1 MSKIAD
7 SVSRMQV
14 VGSGLVGSF
23 LSLALAR
30 RGYSV
35 EVFERRPDLRKEKI
49 SAGRSIN
56 LALSTRGI
64 HALSRMGLEIKVLD
78 SAVAM
83 KGRMMHAVD
92 GTLTYQAYGK
102 TDEECIYSISRG
114 GLNQLLLEAAEKT
127 GKVQQHFR
135 HKAVDAD
142 LDSGWVEYLDE
153 ASGQR
158 VRCEAEVVF
167 GTDGS
172 ASLLRQRAS
181 ERSGF
186 SVTNELLEAGYKEF
200 HIPPSHTGAH
210 LMEKHA
216 LHIWPR
222 GRFMLIALPNFD
234 GSFTCTLFL
243 DWKGETSFEALEK
256 GGTEAVVSFFSR
268 YFPDVL
274 PLLQDVPGTWAVN
287 PTGQLIT
294 IRCAP
299 WNIGARTLL
308 LGDAAHAIVPF
319 YGQGMNCGFEDCAIL
334 DDLIGAD
341 PSGWQQRLGEYAVNR
356 KPDADAIADL
366 ALWNFVEMR
375 DKVGDA
381 RFLLEKGIE
390 KLLLQKWPDRFGS
403 RYALTTFSRVP
414 YRVAD
419 QVGKIA
425 DTILADLSE
434 GLSRPEEV
442 DFARAEKLIE
452 ERLAPI
458 WPGPRS

>member
-1 MSKIAD
+1 
-7 SVSRMQV
+7 
-14 VGSGLVGSF
+14 
-23 LSLALAR
+23 
-30 RGYSV
+30 
-35 EVFERRPDLRKEKI
+35 
-49 SAGRSIN
+49 
-56 LALSTRGI
+56 
-64 HALSRMGLEIKVLD
+64 
-78 SAVAM
+78 
-83 KGRMMHAVD
+83 
-92 GTLTYQAYGK
+92 
-102 TDEECIYSISRG
+102 
-114 GLNQLLLEAAEKT
+114 
-127 GKVQQHFR
+127 
-135 HKAVDAD
+135 
-142 LDSGWVEYLDE
+142 
-153 ASGQR
+153 
-158 VRCEAEVVF
+158 
-167 GTDGS
+167 
-172 ASLLRQRAS
+172 
-181 ERSGF
+181 
-186 SVTNELLEAGYKEF
+186 
-200 HIPPSHTGAH
+200 
-210 LMEKHA
+210 
-216 LHIWPR
+216 
-222 GRFMLIALPNFD
+222 
-234 GSFTCTLFL
+234 
-243 DWKGETSFEALEK
+243 
-256 GGTEAVVSFFSR
+256 
-268 YFPDVL
+268 
-274 PLLQDVPGTWAVN
+274 VN

-334 DDLIGAD
+334 DDMIGAD
-341 PSGWQQRLGEYAVNR
+341 PSGWQRRLGEYAVNR

-390 KLLLQKWPDRFGS
+390 KLLLQKWPERFGS

-442 DFARAEKLIE
+442 DFARAEQLIE